1 VSGESSA
8 SAAYEH
14 FLAPRKT
21 FSKGFFMK
29 LLVVGSGMMGS
40 AAAFDMA
47 RTPQVDSVTLADTD
61 SKRAQEVAARVNRI
75 TGCKKVRA
83 VALDAGNQ
91 RAAARLMRGHDA
103 ALSAV
108 PYFLNLGLARAAL
121 DARCHFADLGG
132 NNTVVRQE
140 LALSKQAEKRGVALA
155 PDCGLSPG
163 MASILG
169 GELVRRLGGRADALR
184 LYVGGLP
191 ERPTP
196 PFHYQLVFSV
206 EGLINEYVEPA
217 RILRR
222 GKMTTVDPL
231 TEPEEFHLAGFP
243 PLMAFQTSGGTST
256 LPETFEGRVGE
267 CFEKTLR
274 YPGHYDLLCELKELG
289 LFSGEKMKIG
299 KAEIAP
305 RAMMA
310 KIFEGKFA
318 SKGPDVCIM
327 RLEAHESVHRAGVRG
342 LLGAQLKGRVASFT
356 MVDHYDP
363 KTDMSAMMRTTAFPA
378 SIVVQMLVS
387 GAITKRGAVLQE
399 RDVPA
404 DLFLEEVKKR
414 GIKIDYA
421 LD

>member
-1 VSGESSA
+1 
-8 SAAYEH
+8 
-14 FLAPRKT
+14 
-21 FSKGFFMK
+21 MK
-29 LLVVGSGMMGS
+29 LLVIGSGMMGS

-47 RTPQVDSVTLADTD
+47 RMSTVSSVTLADTD
-61 SKRAQEVAARVNRI
+61 AKRAREVAVRVNKI
-75 TGCKKVRA
+75 TGEKKVRA
-83 VALDAGNQ
+83 VGLDASDEK
-91 RAAARLMRGHDA
+91 AAAKLMRGHDA

-108 PYFLNLGLARAAL
+108 PYFLNLGLARAAVE
-121 DARCHFADLGG
+121 ARCHFADLGG

-140 LALSKQAEKRGVALA
+140 LALSKKAESRGVAIA

-191 ERPTP
+191 EQPTP

-206 EGLINEYVEPA
+206 EGLINEYVELA
-217 RILRR
+217 RILRK
-222 GKMTTVDPL
+222 GKLTTIDPL
-231 TEPEEFHLAGFP
+231 TEPEDFHIAGFS
-243 PLMAFQTSGGTST
+243 PLVAFHTSGGTST

-289 LFSGEKMKIG
+289 LFSSEKMKFG
-299 KAEIAP
+299 KVELSP
-305 RAMMA
+305 RTMMS

-327 RLEAHESVHRAGVRG
+327 RLEAHESVNRPGARG
-342 LLGAQLKGRVASFT
+342 LLGGRLKGRVASFT

-378 SIVVQMLVS
+378 SIVVQMLAS
-387 GAITKRGAVLQE
+387 GAITKRGGVLQE

-404 DLFLEEVKKR
+404 DLFLQEIEKR
-414 GIKIDYA
+414 GVKIDYA
-421 LD
+421 IE

>member
-1 VSGESSA
+1 
-8 SAAYEH
+8 
-14 FLAPRKT
+14 
-21 FSKGFFMK
+21 MK
-29 LLVVGSGMMGS
+29 LLVIGSGMMGS
-40 AAAFDMA
+40 AAAYDMA
-47 RTPQVDSVTLADTD
+47 CQSQVDSVTLADSD
-61 SKRAQEVAARVNRI
+61 LKRAQDVAARVNRI
-75 TGCKKVRA
+75 VGAKKVRA
-83 VALDAGNQ
+83 TAIDAS
-91 RAAARLMRGHDA
+91 REKEAVRLMKGHDG

-108 PYFLNLGLARAAL
+108 PYFLNLGLAQSAIAAG
-121 DARCHFADLGG
+121 CHFADLGG

-140 LALSKQAEKRGVALA
+140 LALANKAEKKNVGLA

-169 GELVRRLGGRADALR
+169 GELVNRLDGRADALK

-191 ERPTP
+191 ERPMP

-217 RILRR
+217 RILRK
-222 GKMTTVDPL
+222 GKLITIDAL
-231 TEPEEFHLAGFP
+231 TEPEPFHMDGFA
-243 PLMAFQTSGGTST
+243 PLVAFQTSGGTST
-256 LPETFEGRVGE
+256 LPETFAGRVGE

-289 LFSGEKMKIG
+289 LFSNEKLQVNG
-299 KAEIAP
+299 AQVSP
-305 RAMMA
+305 RALMS

-327 RLEAHESVHRAGVRG
+327 RLEAHESIKAPGVRG
-342 LLGAQLKGRVASFT
+342 LLGGKLKGRVASFT

-378 SIVVQMLVS
+378 SIVLQMMCS
-387 GAITKRGAVLQE
+387 GAIAKRGAVLSE

-404 DLFLEEVKKR
+404 ELFLDEIKQR
-414 GIKIDYA
+414 GIKIEYRME
-421 LD
+421 

>member
-1 VSGESSA
+1 
-8 SAAYEH
+8 
-14 FLAPRKT
+14 
-21 FSKGFFMK
+21 MK
-29 LLVVGSGMMGS
+29 LLVIGAGMMGS
-40 AAAFDMA
+40 AAPYDMA
-47 RTPQVDSVTLADTD
+47 WQSSVDAVTLADND
-61 SKRAQEVAARVNRI
+61 LKRARDVAARVNRI
-75 TGCKKVRA
+75 TGDRKVRA
-83 VALDAGNQ
+83 VALDASKEK
-91 RAAARLMRGHDA
+91 AAAKLMRGHDA

-108 PYFLNLGLARAAL
+108 PYFLNLGLARAAVE
-121 DARCHFADLGG
+121 ARCHFADLGG

-140 LALSKQAEKRGVALA
+140 LALSKKAEARGLALA

-217 RILRR
+217 RILRK
-222 GKMTTVDPL
+222 GKLTTIDPL
-231 TEPEEFHLAGFP
+231 TEPEEFHIDGFS
-243 PLMAFQTSGGTST
+243 PLVAFHTSGGTST

-289 LFSGEKMKIG
+289 LFSSEKMKFG
-299 KAEIAP
+299 KAEVSP
-305 RAMMA
+305 RAMML
-310 KIFEGKFA
+310 KVFEGKFA

-327 RLEAHESVHRAGVRG
+327 RIEAHESVHRAGARG
-342 LLGAQLKGRVASFT
+342 LLGGRLKGRVASFT

-363 KTDMSAMMRTTAFPA
+363 KTDMSAMMRTTALPA
-378 SIVVQMLVS
+378 SIVLQMLAS
-387 GAITKRGAVLQE
+387 GAIDKRGEYCRNWMFPPSSFSTRWRSAESRSTTQWNSPCTT
-399 RDVPA
+399 RKTA
-404 DLFLEEVKKR
+404 R
-414 GIKIDYA
+414 
-421 LD
+421 

>member
-1 VSGESSA
+1 
-8 SAAYEH
+8 
-14 FLAPRKT
+14 
-21 FSKGFFMK
+21 MK
-29 LLVVGSGMMGS
+29 LLVIGSGMMGS

-47 RTPQVDSVTLADTD
+47 RQSQVESVSLADSD
-61 SKRAQEVAARVNRI
+61 LKRAREVAARVNRI
-75 TGCKKVRA
+75 TGDRKIRA
-83 VALDAGNQ
+83 LALDASSKK
-91 RAAARLMRGHDA
+91 AAAKLMRGHDA

-108 PYFLNLGLARAAL
+108 PYFLNLGLAKAAME
-121 DARCHFADLGG
+121 ARCHFADLGG

-140 LALSKQAEKRGVALA
+140 LALAGEAEKRDVALA

-191 ERPTP
+191 EKPIP

-217 RILRR
+217 RILRK
-222 GKMTTVDPL
+222 GKLVTIEPL
-231 TEPEEFHLAGFP
+231 TEPEEFHMPGFA
-243 PLMAFQTSGGTST
+243 PLVAFHTSGGTST
-256 LPETFEGRVGE
+256 LPESFAGRVGE

-274 YPGHYDLLCELKELG
+274 YPGHYDLLCELKALG
-289 LFSGEKMKIG
+289 LFSSDKMRING
-299 KAEIAP
+299 AEITP
-305 RAMMA
+305 RAVMS

-318 SKGPDVCIM
+318 GKGPDVCIM
-327 RLEAHESVHRAGVRG
+327 RLEAHESMRSPGVRG
-342 LLGAQLKGRVASFT
+342 LLGGRLKGRVASFT

-378 SIVVQMLVS
+378 SIVVQMIAS
-387 GAITKRGAVLQE
+387 GAITKRGGVLQE

-404 DLFLEEVKKR
+404 DLFLDEMSKR
-414 GIKIDYA
+414 GIHITYRME
-421 LD
+421 

>member
-1 VSGESSA
+1 
-8 SAAYEH
+8 
-14 FLAPRKT
+14 
-21 FSKGFFMK
+21 MK
-29 LLVVGSGMMGS
+29 LLVIGSGMMGS

-47 RTPQVDSVTLADTD
+47 RTPQVDSVTLADSD
-61 SKRAQEVAARVNRI
+61 IKRAREVAARVNRI
-75 TGCKKVRA
+75 TRDKKVRA
-83 VALDAGNQ
+83 VLLNASDEKS
-91 RAAARLMRGHDA
+91 AARLMRGHDA

-108 PYFLNLGLARAAL
+108 PYFLNLGLARAAV
-121 DARCHFADLGG
+121 ASRCHFADLGG

-140 LALSKQAEKRGVALA
+140 LELSRKAEKNGVALA

-169 GELVRRLGGRADALR
+169 GELVRRLDGRADALK

-191 ERPTP
+191 DKPMP

-217 RILRR
+217 RILRK
-222 GKMTTVDPL
+222 GKLVTIEPL
-231 TEPEEFHLAGFP
+231 TEPEEFHMPGFA
-243 PLMAFQTSGGTST
+243 PLVAFHTSGGTST
-256 LPETFEGRVGE
+256 MPETFQGRVGE

-274 YPGHYDLLCELKELG
+274 YPGHFDLLCELKELG
-289 LFSGEKMKIG
+289 LFSSEKIKVG
-299 KAEIAP
+299 NAEVSP
-305 RAMMA
+305 RAMMS

-327 RLEAHESVHRAGVRG
+327 RLEAHESVNRPGVRG
-342 LLGAQLKGRVASFT
+342 LLGGRLKGRVASFT

-378 SIVVQMLVS
+378 SIVLQMLAS
-387 GAITKRGAVLQE
+387 GAISKRGGVLQE

-404 DLFLEEVKKR
+404 DSFLTEIEKR

-421 LD
+421 IE